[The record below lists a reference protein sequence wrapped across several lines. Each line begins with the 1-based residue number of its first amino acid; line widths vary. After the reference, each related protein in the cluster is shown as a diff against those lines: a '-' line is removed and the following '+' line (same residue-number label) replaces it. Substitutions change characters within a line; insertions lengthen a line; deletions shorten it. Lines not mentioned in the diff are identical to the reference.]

1 MDEGLEIL
9 IKEEDIAQRVSV
21 LASQISCDHH
31 GTEIILIC
39 VLKGAA
45 LFTADL
51 ARRLTIPAKIDFV
64 QAASY
69 GGGTASSGSVTV
81 KKDIDLDI
89 EGKHVVIV
97 DGILDSGRTL
107 DHLVRRYQERK
118 PASLKVAVLLDKQS
132 RRAIDVPVDYR
143 GFEIP
148 DKFVVG
154 YGMDAAEQY
163 RNLPYVAFVRMDEDP
178 DSAG

>member
-1 MDEGLEIL
+1 MDEDLEIL
-9 IKEEDIAQRVSV
+9 FDEEDIARKVGELAAEISRDHAGKELV
-21 LASQISCDHH
+21 LV
-31 GTEIILIC
+31 C

-51 ARRLTIPAKIDFV
+51 SRRLTIPAKIAFV

-69 GGGTASSGSVTV
+69 GKGTASSGTVTV
-81 KKDIDLDI
+81 TKDIDLDI
-89 EGKHVVIV
+89 ERKHVVIV

-107 DHLVRRYQERK
+107 DHLIRRYQDRR

-132 RRAIDVPVDYR
+132 RRTVEVHVDYR

-163 RNLPYVAFVRMDEDP
+163 RNLPYVAVLKNP
-178 DSAG
+178 V

>member
-1 MDEGLEIL
+1 MEEDLEIL
-9 IKEEDIAQRVSV
+9 FDEEDIARKVGE
-21 LASQISCDHH
+21 LAAEISRDHA
-31 GTEIILIC
+31 GKEFILVC

-51 ARRLTIPAKIDFV
+51 ARRLTVPAKLAFV

-69 GGGTASSGSVTV
+69 GGGTASSGAVTV
-81 KKDIDLDI
+81 MKDIDLDI

-107 DHLVRRYQERK
+107 DHLIRRYRERK
-118 PASLKVAVLLDKQS
+118 PASLKIAVLLDKQS
-132 RRAIDVPVDYR
+132 RRAVEVPVDYR

-163 RNLPYVAFVRMDEDP
+163 RNLPYVAFVRMDDDP